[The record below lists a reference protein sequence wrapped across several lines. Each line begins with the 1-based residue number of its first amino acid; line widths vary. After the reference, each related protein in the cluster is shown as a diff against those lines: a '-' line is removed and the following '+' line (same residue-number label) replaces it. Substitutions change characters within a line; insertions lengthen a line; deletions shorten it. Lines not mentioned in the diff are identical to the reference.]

1 MAGSVSV
8 ADVVISYDSA
18 DRAIAEKIA
27 NGLISRGL
35 TVWWDRHIQAGVRFN
50 REIDRQ
56 LAAARAVIVLWSAAS
71 KDSDWVHDEAQLAR
85 DTNRLIP
92 VRIDSTLP
100 PLGFRQVQ
108 SLDMHDWNG
117 DPNAAAF
124 NALLSASQRHLG
136 EGKPVNEPTPQVIP
150 LRRKLASAWY
160 VAGLAAVVIAVLAF
174 FVVQSRV
181 SSQATTDVDRGHA
194 NPGDATSSGRV
205 TSEKDA
211 GVVPFADRPAVA
223 VLPFENRSVDPKDAI
238 FADGLA
244 DDLITRLSSWR
255 AFPVIARGSSF
266 RYRGNVDLKRVGSE
280 LGARYVVQGSVQRAG
295 DRIRI
300 SVQLV
305 DTQSTQ
311 NLWSQTYDPG
321 VVDVFAVQDEIGATV
336 AASLVADLT
345 RAESERAQQRGMKNL
360 DAWGAYML
368 AVQRLLRLSPK
379 DNAEARALAEQA
391 QKLEPQSASVTALL
405 ATTYSNEVFFVWTDS
420 PASSVEQALHWAR
433 LAVELDQASPDAHLA
448 LAEALTASGDMQNAI
463 VSAERVIEL
472 NPSSPRGWSQI
483 AWAKY
488 LGGDPK
494 AGIAAMEQAIRLDPQ
509 SDGTARY
516 FELLSEAHFDEGQ
529 CEVGLE
535 WARKLVAAR
544 PDFAWGYIDLAMNAV
559 QFGRVD
565 DARAAIVEARRLQPN
580 VSQAFVQQGYVVVRP
595 EFDARRNAALS
606 RAGLD

>member
-1 MAGSVSV
+1 V

-27 NGLISRGL
+27 IGLEASGL
-35 TVWWDRHIQAGVRFN
+35 SVWWDRHIQAGVRFN
-50 REIDRQ
+50 QEIDRQ
-56 LAAARAVIVLWSAAS
+56 LAAARAVIVLWSIAS

-124 NALLSASQRHLG
+124 NALLSASRRHLG
-136 EGKPVNEPTPQVIP
+136 EGRPVNEPTPQAIP
-150 LRRKLASAWY
+150 LRRKLARAWY
-160 VAGLAAVVIAVLAF
+160 GAGLAAAVIAVLAF

-181 SSQATTDVDRGHA
+181 SSRATTDVDRGRT
-194 NPGDATSSGRV
+194 NPSDTASSDRATSEV
-205 TSEKDA
+205 DA
-211 GVVPFADRPAVA
+211 AVVPFADRPAIA
-223 VLPFENRSVDPKDAI
+223 VLPFENRSDDPKHAI

-244 DDLITRLSSWR
+244 DDLIARLSSWR

-266 RYRGNVDLKRVGSE
+266 RYRGNVDLKRVASE
-280 LGARYVVQGSVQRAG
+280 LGVRYVVQGSVQRAG
-295 DRIRI
+295 DRIRV

-305 DTQSTQ
+305 DAQSTK
-311 NLWSQTYDPG
+311 NLWSRTYDRT
-321 VVDVFAVQDEIGATV
+321 VADVFDLQDEIGATV
-336 AASLVADLT
+336 AASLVADLN
-345 RAESERAQQRGMKNL
+345 RAEGERAQQRGIKNL
-360 DAWGAYML
+360 DAWGAYEL
-368 AVQRLLRLSPK
+368 AVQRLLQLSPK
-379 DNAEARALAEQA
+379 DNADARALAEQA
-391 QKLEPQSASVTALL
+391 LALEPQSASVTALL
-405 ATTYSNEVFFVWTDS
+405 ATTYSNEAFFAYTDS
-420 PASSVEQALHWAR
+420 PASSVEQALHWAHR
-433 LAVELDQASPDAHLA
+433 AVELDPDSPYAHVA
-448 LAEALTASGDMQNAI
+448 LAEALTASGDMQSAI
-463 VSAERVIEL
+463 VSAQRVIEL
-472 NPSSPRGWSQI
+472 NPSSPAGWSQL
-483 AWAKY
+483 AWAEY

-544 PDFAWGYIDLAMNAV
+544 PDFVWGYIDRVMNAV
-559 QFGRVD
+559 QLGRVD
-565 DARAAIVEARRLQPN
+565 EARAALVEARRLQPN
-580 VSQAFVQQGYVVVRP
+580 VSQAFVQEGFLVVRP
-595 EFDARRNAALS
+595 EIDTRRNAALS